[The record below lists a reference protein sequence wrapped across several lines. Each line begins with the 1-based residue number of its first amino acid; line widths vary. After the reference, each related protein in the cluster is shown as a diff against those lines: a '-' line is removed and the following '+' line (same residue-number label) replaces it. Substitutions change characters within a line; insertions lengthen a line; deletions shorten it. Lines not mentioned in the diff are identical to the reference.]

1 MACFNAILSHTADG
15 AVHKNVRREM
25 KDIKAIL
32 EGLDIPDDAKQT
44 IVKEVGENYRTI
56 NEVNS
61 KAERIKELEAANK
74 DLTETITGLEG
85 NGEEL
90 ESLKAKVAEFE
101 QAEEDRKRQADEQAK
116 RDSFKSVFDAA
127 VGDKEFANDLIR
139 ETVFEKVYATCSQSS
154 GLGATDVLDK
164 TVENMEGVWKN
175 PQTDPKSMPDGNTLS
190 SKNDE
195 GKSAEADKRLIRDF
209 LYPKNKE

>member
-1 MACFNAILSHTADG
+1 
-15 AVHKNVRREM
+15 M

-32 EGLDIPDDAKQT
+32 EGLEIPDDAKQT

-90 ESLKAKVAEFE
+90 EALKSKVAEFE
-101 QAEEDRKRQADEQAK
+101 QAEADRKRKAEEQAK
-116 RDSFKSVFDAA
+116 RESFRSVFDAA

-139 ETVFEKVYATCSQSS
+139 DTVFEKVYATCSQSS
-154 GLGATDVLDK
+154 GLGASDVLDK

-175 PQTDPKSMPDGNTLS
+175 PQTDPKSMPSGDVLS
-190 SKNDE
+190 NNKTKE
-195 GKSAEADKRLIRDF
+195 IQEQADRQMIHDF
-209 LYPKNKE
+209 IFGR